1 LFGFRFL
8 AGYNL
13 SFALLY
19 AVILLINKPSYM
31 RAAGIILMCLGM
43 LHIGGTA
50 LLFLPPASGAHFYL
64 MLVPMF
70 SLIAIHPADRGW
82 WYGLMATTL
91 GLIGLLEWKRTSF
104 VPLFGNDF
112 AAIDYSSWAA
122 TGAVLSVALAFG
134 VFRTF
139 HRELHLARRDLH
151 DSYERSESLLR
162 NMLPETIAQRLKHE
176 QQTIADDFEEATV
189 LFADLVGFTQLAA
202 NQSADQTVRML
213 NTLFSAFDEA
223 VAARNLEK
231 IKTIGDA
238 YMVAAGLPVPRPDH
252 AVQLVGLATEFLAIL
267 DEHNK
272 ANGHSLHLRIG
283 LCSGPLIAGVIGSQ
297 KLSYDIWGD
306 TVNVASRMEST
317 GIPGRIQVTEAVARA
332 AADDFEFEERGMIE
346 VSGRGSM
353 RTFLLCTAE

>member
-1 LFGFRFL
+1 MSVELVEIGSTLGAKETQQQTIQRIRSIKFIARCAVVVALVYGLLYSLFGFRFL
-8 AGYNL
+8 AAYNL

-19 AVILLINKPSYM
+19 AGILLIKKPSHM
-31 RAAGIILMCLGM
+31 RAAGIVLMCLGM

-91 GLIGLLEWKRTSF
+91 VLIGLLEWKRASF
-104 VPLFGNDF
+104 RPLFGDEF

-162 NMLPETIAQRLKHE
+162 NMLPATIAQRLKHE

-223 VAARNLEK
+223 VAARGLEK

-238 YMVAAGLPVPRPDH
+238 YMVAAGLPVPRPDQVPPLG
-252 AVQLVGLATEFLAIL
+252 A
-267 DEHNK
+267 
-272 ANGHSLHLRIG
+272 
-283 LCSGPLIAGVIGSQ
+283 SGF
-297 KLSYDIWGD
+297 
-306 TVNVASRMEST
+306 T
-317 GIPGRIQVTEAVARA
+317 
-332 AADDFEFEERGMIE
+332 
-346 VSGRGSM
+346 
-353 RTFLLCTAE
+353 